1 MKFKILYKLAISAL
15 CLAYLATVPM
25 LAYAQETNTD
35 DRWQF
40 KTAIYLWAAG
50 VESTTRRGN
59 EIDVS
64 FSDIVS
70 DLDMAFMGTF
80 VARKSKWSLAADV
93 IYLDIETDKTGTIG
107 STSIPVNANA
117 EVTGWILN
125 FHGAR
130 TVFQVERAR
139 VDILVGAR
147 YLDLDSTLKL
157 RLGASGPTPTAS
169 ASASVWDGVI
179 GVKGDVNITP
189 KWYLLYYFDVGT
201 GQSDLTWQ
209 GLGGV
214 GYRFKRVNVILVY
227 RYIQWDFKSD
237 SPLND
242 TNFSGPAFGGRV
254 QILKFG
260 WRIEA

>member
-1 MKFKILYKLAISAL
+1 MKFNFLYKLVISAL
-15 CLAYLATVPM
+15 CLTYLATVPM
-25 LAYAQETNTD
+25 LAYAQETDSD

-40 KTAIYLWAAG
+40 KAAIYLWAAG
-50 VESTTRRGN
+50 IESTTRRGN

-70 DLDMAFMGTF
+70 DLNMAFMGTF

-93 IYLDIETDKTGTIG
+93 IYLDIESDKTGTIG
-107 STSIPVNANA
+107 STSIPANADA

-130 TVFQVERAR
+130 TVFQGERAR

-147 YLDLDSTLKL
+147 YLDVDSTLKL

-189 KWYLLYYFDVGT
+189 KWFLPYYFDVGT

-227 RYIQWDFKSD
+227 RHIQWDFKSD
-237 SPLND
+237 SPFND
-242 TNFSGPAFGGRV
+242 TNFSGPALGVAF
-254 QILKFG
+254 KF
-260 WRIEA
+260 